1 MKERKRKIT
10 MRVKSLIAASNET
23 RVALVIMNTISKI
36 LYDVYICTYVRMCT
50 YVSVCVGL
58 NRGNFSRE
66 NRDRVLGRTRC
77 VKTKYTKCSC
87 ITSG

>member
-50 YVSVCVGL
+50 YVSVCVWVSIVATF
-58 NRGNFSRE
+58 R
-66 NRDRVLGRTRC
+66 
-77 VKTKYTKCSC
+77 VKTAIEYLAARDASRRS
-87 ITSG
+87 IRSVAV